1 MGTFAGG
8 RADRPRSGK
17 MGADSALPVLGV
29 TSAARY
35 GASVAL
41 FFATRPPPAG
51 CNIEH
56 PTMSYLSEKL
66 ASARSALML
75 PHVKG
80 EINSI
85 TAAMIEASLG
95 LDGINRSTLE
105 PSLQDYVRQLDD
117 LMDTT
122 GLSDPNGEG
131 LYAVKAR
138 SFTVDQQAQF
148 SHVIDQIASLSNS

>member
-1 MGTFAGG
+1 
-8 RADRPRSGK
+8 
-17 MGADSALPVLGV
+17 
-29 TSAARY
+29 
-35 GASVAL
+35 
-41 FFATRPPPAG
+41 
-51 CNIEH
+51 
-56 PTMSYLSEKL
+56 MSYLSEKF

-85 TAAMIEASLG
+85 TTAMFEASLG
-95 LDGINRSTLE
+95 LERVDRSKLD
-105 PSLQDYVRQLDD
+105 PSLQHFVRQLDA

-122 GLSDPNGEG
+122 GLSDPDGEG

-148 SHVIDQIASLSNS
+148 SNLVDEIASLSSY